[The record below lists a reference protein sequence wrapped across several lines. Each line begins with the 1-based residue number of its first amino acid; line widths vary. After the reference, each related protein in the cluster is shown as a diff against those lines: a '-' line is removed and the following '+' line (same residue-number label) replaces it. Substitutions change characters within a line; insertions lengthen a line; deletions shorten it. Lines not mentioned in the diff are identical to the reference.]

1 MSMGSIDAVTMAP
14 RTLNAADAQG
24 RELNQNQ
31 HIYDQ
36 NGIQFQQEVRR
47 ESRQTVETQESE
59 TKDYERKRKR
69 DRCEKFLKKETKTG
83 KKGTI
88 STSFDRKF

>member
-36 NGIQFQQEVRR
+36 NGIQFQQV
-47 ESRQTVETQESE
+47 
-59 TKDYERKRKR
+59 
-69 DRCEKFLKKETKTG
+69 
-83 KKGTI
+83 
-88 STSFDRKF
+88 

>member
-47 ESRQTVETQESE
+47 ERRQTVETEKGQV
-59 TKDYERKRKR
+59 RKIPQKRNKNRKKR
-69 DRCEKFLKKETKTG
+69 ND
-83 KKGTI
+83 
-88 STSFDRKF
+88 

>member
-31 HIYDQ
+31 HIYDPVSYTHLDVYKRQ
-36 NGIQFQQEVRR
+36 VYGMPRAVVQAGIVNEVVPL
-47 ESRQTVETQESE
+47 EDVADTMIKHIGV
-59 TKDYERKRKR
+59 
-69 DRCEKFLKKETKTG
+69 
-83 KKGTI
+83 
-88 STSFDRKF
+88 